1 MGEHVNLDRLGGHVS
16 GSLEQLRTRSDAAAR
31 VRAKLA
37 AGAGRSRV
45 NSLPSRIRIRKSA
58 VLGALAVAAT
68 VLVFAFGVWRESR
81 RPLTFVV
88 GAAAGAAGASSPGA
102 AGANGVIGSFLA
114 APPDAELP
122 IAFSD
127 GTRMSVAAGARARI
141 ADVTPR
147 GARVLV
153 ESGVVHA
160 SVVHKSDTRWLVDA
174 GPFEVKVTGTRFDVA
189 WQPGEQAI
197 VVTLHE
203 GSVVVSGCGLA
214 DGQRVSGGQQLH
226 ASCKTGAAT
235 LSPLTA
241 EAPAAPSVA
250 TPTPAP
256 LTASPP
262 QPVVMTASSL
272 PDAPADAPRERAEHG
287 STTAAASPA
296 GGAGSAGATASGAS
310 PAAAAPASPLAVA
323 TAAELLA
330 RANADRYAGR
340 FDAATESLDA
350 VRRRFRGSDDAATA
364 AFELGRIAFDGHHD
378 FGAAGDWFDTYLR
391 ERPAGALAR
400 EALGRAIE
408 ARHRAGDTARAEQ
421 LATRYVAMY
430 PDGPHATLA
439 RRLASR
445 PGATP

>member
-16 GSLEQLRTRSDAAAR
+16 GSLEQLRTRGDAAAR
-31 VRAKLA
+31 VRARLA
-37 AGAGRSRV
+37 AGEDRARV
-45 NSLPSRIRIRKSA
+45 RPIASSIRLRKGA
-58 VLGALAVAAT
+58 VLGALALAAT
-68 VLVFAFGVWRESR
+68 ILLGALGVWRQSR
-81 RPLTFVV
+81 VPLTFVV
-88 GAAAGAAGASSPGA
+88 ANGAN
-102 AGANGVIGSFLA
+102 GANGVSGTVGAFLA
-114 APPDAELP
+114 APADAELP

-127 GTRMSVAAGARARI
+127 GTRMSVAPGARARI
-141 ADVTPR
+141 AEVTPR

-160 SVVHKSDTRWLVDA
+160 SVVHRSDTHWLVDA

-197 VVTLHE
+197 VVSLHE
-203 GSVVVSGCGLA
+203 GSVVVTGCGLA

-235 LSPLTA
+235 LAPLAPLAAGGTTEPAGATAGLLAPPLPLTT
-241 EAPAAPSVA
+241 AAPEPVA
-250 TPTPAP
+250 TA
-256 LTASPP
+256 
-262 QPVVMTASSL
+262 ASSL
-272 PDAPADAPRERAEHG
+272 PDAPRELGEPAPT
-287 STTAAASPA
+287 SAAAARGAVAIGGRAA
-296 GGAGSAGATASGAS
+296 GS
-310 PAAAAPASPLAVA
+310 PAAAAPAASAAAP

-340 FDAATESLDA
+340 FDAASESLDA
-350 VRRRFRGSDDAATA
+350 VRRRFRGTDDAATA

-391 ERPAGALAR
+391 ERPAGPLAR

-408 ARHRAGDTARAEQ
+408 ARHRAGEANRAVD
-421 LATRYVAMY
+421 LATRYVALY

-439 RRLASR
+439 RRLAAR
-445 PGATP
+445 TGATP